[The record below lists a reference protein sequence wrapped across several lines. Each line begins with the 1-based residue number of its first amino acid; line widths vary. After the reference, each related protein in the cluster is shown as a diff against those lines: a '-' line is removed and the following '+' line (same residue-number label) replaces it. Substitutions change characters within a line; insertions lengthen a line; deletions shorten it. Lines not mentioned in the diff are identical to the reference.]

1 MSPEIYFAFT
11 LSVKMAITAGFVL
24 AATVTAERAGP
35 LVSALVA
42 TLPISAGPVY
52 VFLALDHDAHFIAQS
67 AVASLA
73 VNALNVVF
81 ATVYARLAQMR
92 PLALSLGGAYAV
104 WIVLALIVNSY
115 QWQVV
120 PALALNVAAVAV
132 GLWIVRPFRHAA
144 MPRLSSRWQ
153 DFVLRAL
160 LVAVLVGVV
169 VTFSFRIGPY
179 GSGLLAVFPIVLT
192 SIIVILHHRAG
203 GKPTAAVI
211 ANAPLGLAGFA
222 LCCMTL
228 HFTAVSLGVAGG
240 LTLALAVSIG
250 CNLAVLTAR
259 RHGIAV

>member
-1 MSPEIYFAFT
+1 
-11 LSVKMAITAGFVL
+11 
-24 AATVTAERAGP
+24 
-35 LVSALVA
+35 
-42 TLPISAGPVY
+42 
-52 VFLALDHDAHFIAQS
+52 
-67 AVASLA
+67 
-73 VNALNVVF
+73 VF
-81 ATVYARLAQMR
+81 ATVYTRLAQTR
-92 PLALSLGGAYAV
+92 SLAVSLGGAYAV
-104 WIVLALIVNSY
+104 WIAMALIVNSY
-115 QWQVV
+115 QWPVV
-120 PALALNVAAVAV
+120 PALALNVVTV
-132 GLWIVRPFRHAA
+132 SLGLWIARPFRHTA

-192 SIIVILHHRAG
+192 SIILILHHRAG

-228 HFTAVSLGVAGG
+228 HFTAVPLGVAGG
-240 LTLALAVSIG
+240 LILALAVSIG